1 MSRKVFFALAGLVFA
16 TGAAAQTVEQLP
28 SFSIGGTAEPT
39 SGGAVAQA
47 EPQPVP
53 RVAACPEDGTISLE
67 CVVNF
72 GKFDQT
78 TEVATIVTEAAAVAA
93 EQAAAAPEAEP
104 VALPQIDIEIQFA
117 YDSFQL
123 TPEAIAELA
132 PLRTQLV
139 DPVVR
144 DNYILI
150 VGHTDSA
157 GGYAY
162 NQTLSERRAQTVAN
176 HVSSITGIARDRF
189 LPVGMGFEVLK
200 YPNDPRA
207 AGNRRVTV
215 AWAAGS

>member
-1 MSRKVFFALAGLVFA
+1 MSRLVIYALAGLVFA
-16 TGAAAQTVEQLP
+16 TAAGAQTVEQLP
-28 SFSIGGTAEPT
+28 SFNINDTDEPAADGATVASDPTAT
-39 SGGAVAQA
+39 
-47 EPQPVP
+47 
-53 RVAACPEDGTISLE
+53 AACPDDGTISLE

-78 TEVATIVTEAAAVAA
+78 TQAAV
-93 EQAAAAPEAEP
+93 EVQRAAAAAALEVVEQP
-104 VALPQIDIEIQFA
+104 VPLPQIDIEVQFG

-123 TPEAIAELA
+123 TPQAISRLA
-132 PLRTQLV
+132 QLQNVLV
-139 DPVVR
+139 DPNVR
-144 DNYILI
+144 DQPILI

-162 NQTLSERRAQTVAN
+162 NQELSRKRAVAVAT
-176 HVSSITGIARDRF
+176 HVSAITGIPYDRF

-215 AWAAGS
+215 AWASGS

>member
-1 MSRKVFFALAGLVFA
+1 MSRTVIYALASLVL
-16 TGAAAQTVEQLP
+16 TTAASAQTVEQLP
-28 SFSIGGTAEPT
+28 SFDINDAEEPVAETATPDL
-39 SGGAVAQA
+39 
-47 EPQPVP
+47 
-53 RVAACPEDGTISLE
+53 AACPEDGTISLE

-78 TEVATIVTEAAAVAA
+78 TQAAV
-93 EQAAAAPEAEP
+93 EVQRAAAAAALEVVEQP
-104 VALPQIDIEIQFA
+104 VPLPQIDIEVQFG

-123 TPEAIAELA
+123 TPQAINRLA
-132 PLRTQLV
+132 ALQNMLA
-139 DPVVR
+139 DPNVR
-144 DNYILI
+144 ENPILI

-162 NQTLSERRAQTVAN
+162 NQELSRKRAVAVAS
-176 HVSSITGIARDRF
+176 HVSSITGIPYDRF

-215 AWAAGS
+215 AWASEP